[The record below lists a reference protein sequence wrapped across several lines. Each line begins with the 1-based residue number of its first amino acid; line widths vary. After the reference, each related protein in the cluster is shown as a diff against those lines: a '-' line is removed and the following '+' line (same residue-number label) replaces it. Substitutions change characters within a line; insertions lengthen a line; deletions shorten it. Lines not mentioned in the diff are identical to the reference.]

1 MVKKEKLIYTKSN
14 KYIISSF
21 KSQIAPEKLQNIVS
35 LKLELCWKLARA
47 NFFPTVP
54 ASF

>member
-21 KSQIAPEKLQNIVS
+21 KSQIAAEK
-35 LKLELCWKLARA
+35 
-47 NFFPTVP
+47 T
-54 ASF
+54 